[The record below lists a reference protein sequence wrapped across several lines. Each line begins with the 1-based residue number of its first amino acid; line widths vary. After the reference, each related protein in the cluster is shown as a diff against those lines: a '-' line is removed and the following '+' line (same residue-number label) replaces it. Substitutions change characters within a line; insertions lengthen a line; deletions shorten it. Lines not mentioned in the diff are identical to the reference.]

1 MNKIKKLKL
10 LMITASFSPSEGGSK
25 TVVLEISKRLVKRGY
40 EVSVLTA
47 RHFPNWANQEDLEGI
62 HVVRY
67 SVNSTNGIS
76 YYVSSIFNAKRTLER
91 LIKKNSF
98 DLMHFHITL
107 PSIGVLLSR
116 KARAIPKI
124 YTYHGS
130 WCQEFR
136 LESQAR
142 ASRYRNFKKNIYMA
156 YTKSLYHPMRLMQR
170 MVVRK
175 SLKTIVLSEYSK
187 GTLLRDLSPDIS
199 PSRIILIPGGVDTE
213 RFKPPVDK
221 LKIKKELG
229 LCPDKFTLFTVR
241 RLVPRMG
248 LEELIHA
255 MKILVEHFGDIHL
268 IIGGRGILESQ
279 LKRLTRSLRLRKY
292 VTFTGYID
300 EKKLPLY
307 YQAADVFVLPTK
319 DLEGFGLVT
328 IEALACGTLVLATPV
343 GANPEILK
351 ELDKNLLFTG
361 VDAQSMAKRIL
372 EFMSS
377 HKANNGLSEKYRK
390 FAIQNYSWDRIVDRY
405 EETYFAVV
413 DRKMVTN

>member
-1 MNKIKKLKL
+1 MSEIKKLR
-10 LMITASFSPSEGGSK
+10 IVTVTESFFPSEGGSK
-25 TVVLEISKRLVKRGY
+25 TVILEISKRLVKRGH
-40 EVSVLTA
+40 EVYVLTG
-47 RHFPNWANQEDLEGI
+47 RHLPDWASQQDLEGI
-62 HVVRY
+62 HVARY

-91 LIKKNSF
+91 LIKKKSF
-98 DLMHFHITL
+98 DLVHFHITL

-116 KARAIPKI
+116 KARAIPRI

-130 WCQEFR
+130 WCQEFK

-142 ASRYRNFKKNIYMA
+142 ASRYRNVKRDLYMA
-156 YTKSLYHPMRLMQR
+156 YAKSLYQPMRFMQK

-187 GTLLRDLSPDIS
+187 GTLLRDLSPNIS
-199 PSRIILIPGGVDTE
+199 PSRISLIPGGVDIE
-213 RFKPPVDK
+213 KFKPPVDK
-221 LKIKKELG
+221 LKIKRELG
-229 LCPDKFTLFTVR
+229 LGPHKFTLFTVR

-279 LKRLTRSLRLRKY
+279 LKRLARSLRLRMY

-307 YQAADVFVLPTK
+307 YQAADVFVLPTTE
-319 DLEGFGLVT
+319 LEGFGLVT
-328 IEALACGTLVLATPV
+328 IEALACGTPVLATPV
-343 GANPEILK
+343 GANLEILGK
-351 ELDKNLLFTG
+351 FDKNFLFRG

-372 EFMSS
+372 KFISS
-377 HKANNGLSEKYRK
+377 HKANNGLSEKCRQ
-390 FAIQNYSWDRIVDRY
+390 FAVQNYSWDRIVDRY

>member
-47 RHFPNWANQEDLEGI
+47 RHFPNWASQEDLEGI

-76 YYVSSIFNAKRTLER
+76 YYVSSIFNVRKTFEK

-98 DLMHFHITL
+98 DLVHFHITL

-187 GTLLRDLSPDIS
+187 GTLLRDLSPGIS
-199 PSRIILIPGGVDTE
+199 PSRITLIPGGVDTE
-213 RFKPPVDK
+213 RFKPAMNK
-221 LKIKKELG
+221 LKIKRELG
-229 LCPDKFTLFTVR
+229 LGPDKFTLFTLR

-255 MKILVEHFGDIHL
+255 MKILVEHFGGIHL

-279 LKRLTRSLRLRKY
+279 LKRLARSLRLRRY

-300 EKKLPLY
+300 EEKLPLY
-307 YQAADVFVLPTK
+307 YQAADIFVLPTK

-328 IEALACGTLVLATPV
+328 IEALACGTPVLATPV
-343 GANPEILK
+343 GANLEILGK
-351 ELDKNLLFTG
+351 FDKNLLFTE

-372 EFMSS
+372 KFISS
-377 HKANNGLSEKYRK
+377 HKANNGLSEKCRQ
-390 FAIQNYSWDRIVDRY
+390 FAVQNYSWDRVVDRY